1 MGERLFAISTIM
13 YRRFTRMYRQ
23 TWNRHSWGHAPRPS
37 RLPTD
42 SEYAANQNIGEFG
55 KEVSKAA
62 FCIFFNFLESFFNF
76 LEGCHKD
83 RAFLNR
89 LLIKQ
94 LIRFFSPN
102 LKGLF
107 AGKSKHW
114 RFLFSASVL
123 AQPFN
128 F

>member
-1 MGERLFAISTIM
+1 MLFPQLCTDALLGCTVGLGMVIAGVTP
-13 YRRFTRMYRQ
+13 
-23 TWNRHSWGHAPRPS
+23 PRPP

-42 SEYAANQNIGEFG
+42 SEYATNQNIGEFG
-55 KEVSKAA
+55 KEMSKAA

-76 LEGCHKD
+76 SEGCHKD